1 MKSAIDRSSSTT
13 RIRIGWLN
21 ARSYGILCGA
31 SGEGEPVGAR
41 ARQPKRESLGELV
54 SSMKRSAARPKDAG
68 QAELT
73 ESFGKARAALG
84 SAARDIAALRARVTS
99 SRRRTG

>member
-31 SGEGEPVGAR
+31 FGDWRALGAR
-41 ARQPKRESLGELV
+41 TKQAKREPLGELLTT
-54 SSMKRSAARPKDAG
+54 MKRSAARPKDAG

-73 ESFGKARAALG
+73 ESFGKARAALK
-84 SAARDIAALRARVTS
+84 SAASDIASLRARVTS
-99 SRRRTG
+99 SRRRAG